1 MHFVHVFSWIWLIW
15 KYTYVAQCQKKH
27 LICFFVSQINQISL
41 SLIYSLSCFLARV
54 SLPPMSTPPCC
65 YYNELQQRRKSSHCL
80 SAQSPDRDYGSRYH
94 SSSSLSK
101 YRVSLGEKAPSTS
114 NLLVPP
120 HASNQRRHSIGER
133 LAAVLHIGQSP
144 EGKWKGHHKDS
155 F

>member
-1 MHFVHVFSWIWLIW
+1 M
-15 KYTYVAQCQKKH
+15 AQRRMFLKILFEKSIGKK
-27 LICFFVSQINQISL
+27 ISL
-41 SLIYSLSCFLARV
+41 SLLFTDFRDFLARV

-101 YRVSLGEKAPSTS
+101 YKVSLGEKAPSAS

-133 LAAVLHIGQSP
+133 LAAALHIGQSP
-144 EGKWKGHHKDS
+144 DGKWKGHHKDS